1 MTLLKQQDPT
11 EAGNFRATVIV
22 AIDAATQGRPSPTLT
37 EMARK
42 ITEALDA
49 A

>member
-1 MTLLKQQDPT
+1 MTRPPAAVVA
-11 EAGNFRATVIV
+11 AGSAHKVATHGSI
-22 AIDAATQGRPSPTLT
+22 ALTPRPAWS